1 MSGGA
6 RQITCFVLFQIR
18 FHGTAPWPNVAY
30 VSRGH
35 GESNPCDKPGCRRLV
50 HVPSEMCFPIAN
62 ARRRAFPNA
71 CATAANMCLRFR
83 GTPRA
88 FTSLRAFASGEHS
101 SGCRDGI
108 DFRSDVVSRFYVGAQ
123 AETARHGYYE
133 ASAVG
138 RI

>member
-1 MSGGA
+1 MSLGNLRRA
-6 RQITCFVLFQIR
+6 AHLRQRRRACHTF
-18 FHGTAPWPNVAY
+18 
-30 VSRGH
+30 SRKFSQCLPLG
-35 GESNPCDKPGCRRLV
+35 KLRRLV

-62 ARRRAFPNA
+62 TRRRAFPNA

-88 FTSLRAFASGEHS
+88 FTSLRVFASGEHS
-101 SGCRDGI
+101 SGCGDGI

-123 AETARHGYYE
+123 AETARHGYYY

-138 RI
+138 RN